1 MMSSDEDI
9 QAELLE
15 LRKRV
20 EALAAARRSKQS
32 QQQHKEEEAEE
43 TLEDEETKQ
52 DIKQQIE
59 DLMKLFQEEI
69 RDMPAMPTLG
79 VFMLG
84 ILVGRYLR

>member
-1 MMSSDEDI
+1 MSSDADI

-20 EALAAARRSKQS
+20 EALAAARRSKRS
-32 QQQHKEEEAEE
+32 QTEHEDDESEE
-43 TLEDEETKQ
+43 TPENEQAKQ

>member
-1 MMSSDEDI
+1 MSGDADI

-20 EALAAARRSKQS
+20 EALAAARRNKRP
-32 QQQHKEEEAEE
+32 HTEREEEESQE
-43 TLEDEETKQ
+43 TPENEQANQ
-52 DIKQQIE
+52 DIKKQIE
-59 DLMKLFQEEI
+59 DLLALFQEDI

>member
-1 MMSSDEDI
+1 MSSDADI

-20 EALAAARRSKQS
+20 EALAAARRNKRS
-32 QQQHKEEEAEE
+32 QPEHEDDESEE
-43 TLEDEETKQ
+43 TPENEQAKQ
-52 DIKQQIE
+52 DIKKQIE

>member
-1 MMSSDEDI
+1 MSSDVDI
-9 QAELLE
+9 QTELLE

-20 EALAAARRSKQS
+20 EALAAARRNKRS
-32 QQQHKEEEAEE
+32 QPEHEDDESEE
-43 TLEDEETKQ
+43 TPENEQAKQ
-52 DIKQQIE
+52 DIKKQIE

>member
-1 MMSSDEDI
+1 MSSDADI

-20 EALAAARRSKQS
+20 EALAAARRSKRS
-32 QQQHKEEEAEE
+32 QTEHEDDESEE
-43 TLEDEETKQ
+43 TPENEQAKQ
-52 DIKQQIE
+52 DIKKQIE

>member
-1 MMSSDEDI
+1 MTGDADI

-20 EALAAARRSKQS
+20 ETLAAARRIKRS
-32 QQQHKEEEAEE
+32 QPQHAEE
-43 TLEDEETKQ
+43 GPDETPENEQAKQ
-52 DIKQQIE
+52 DIKKQIE

-69 RDMPAMPTLG
+69 RDMPALPMLS
-79 VFMLG
+79 VFLLG

>member
-1 MMSSDEDI
+1 MSSDADI

-20 EALAAARRSKQS
+20 EALAAARRNKRS
-32 QQQHKEEEAEE
+32 QPEHEDDESEE
-43 TLEDEETKQ
+43 TPENEQAKQ